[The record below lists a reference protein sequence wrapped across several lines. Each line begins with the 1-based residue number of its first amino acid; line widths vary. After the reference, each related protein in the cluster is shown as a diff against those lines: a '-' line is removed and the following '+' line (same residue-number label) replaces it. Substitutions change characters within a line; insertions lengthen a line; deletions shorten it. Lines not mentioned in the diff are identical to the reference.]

1 MFLSPDVL
9 SVSPM
14 KYVPAE
20 AAFHWTVNVPL
31 PEPAVKVAPDTA
43 EQPDVL
49 TVLPAPWP
57 KRVLKLPV
65 VIACEM
71 TTLFEPAAA
80 FTRTQ

>member
-1 MFLSPDVL
+1 MFRRPDVL
-9 SVSPM
+9 SLSPM

-31 PEPAVKVAPDTA
+31 PDMAVKVAPDTV

-49 TVLPAPWP
+49 TVLPDPWP
-57 KRVLKLPV
+57 KSVLKLPV
-65 VIACEM
+65 VIAWVMVTE
-71 TTLFEPAAA
+71 FEPAAP